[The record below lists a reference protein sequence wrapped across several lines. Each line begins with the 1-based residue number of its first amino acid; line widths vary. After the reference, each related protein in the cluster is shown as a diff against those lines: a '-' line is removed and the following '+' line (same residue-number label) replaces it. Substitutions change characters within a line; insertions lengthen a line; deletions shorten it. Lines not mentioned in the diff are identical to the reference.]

1 MVRRSLINSSYVHT
15 RPALLKHFGMISDLL
30 YKLNLK
36 AGNDTVLK
44 HHVAH
49 PRDILPGPNKPPVD
63 LGAFRMTYVGTMLS
77 SPVFSA
83 GAAEYTILSRGRS
96 RRRKTKARTSTASA
110 DGNPTVHR
118 GVIGASYVAL

>member
-1 MVRRSLINSSYVHT
+1 MVRLSLLRSSYVRA
-15 RPALLKHFGMISDLL
+15 RPALLKHFGMISDLM

-63 LGAFRMTYVGTMLS
+63 LGAFRKICEETRPFSYF
-77 SPVFSA
+77 FSA
-83 GAAEYTILSRGRS
+83 RAAKYTVLSRGRG
-96 RRRKTKARTSTASA
+96 RRRKTEAGASTASA
-110 DGNPTVHR
+110 DGNSAVH
-118 GVIGASYVAL
+118 